1 VMKVSVVIER
11 FEELKKILRNW
22 AIVRENVVE
31 IIDPPF
37 TITISKLE
45 RSITFKFD
53 GRDVAILTDDDC
65 TVESGFE
72 GVVEEWLTALTSLG
86 FKRYL
91 LKS

>member
-1 VMKVSVVIER
+1 MRVSGVIER

-22 AIVRENVVE
+22 AIVRENEME

-45 RSITFKFD
+45 RTITFKFE
-53 GRDVAILTDDDC
+53 GRDVAVLTDDDC
-65 TVESGFE
+65 IVEKGFE